1 MENWVLL
8 SSFSSE
14 GEARVVQSKLESEGI
29 ATQLIGSQS
38 RAAGLIPE
46 MLRLMVQARD
56 LEKAKETLKNA
67 ESH

>member
-8 SSFSSE
+8 ATFSSE
-14 GEARVVQSKLESEGI
+14 GEARVVQSKIESVGI

-56 LEKAKETLKNA
+56 LDKAKEALQDV
-67 ESH
+67 EG